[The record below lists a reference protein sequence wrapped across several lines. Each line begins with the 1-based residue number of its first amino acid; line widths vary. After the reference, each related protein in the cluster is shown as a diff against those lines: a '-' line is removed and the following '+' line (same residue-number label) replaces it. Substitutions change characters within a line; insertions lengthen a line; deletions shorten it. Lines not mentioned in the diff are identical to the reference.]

1 MDLNL
6 FVAVLLHKE
15 ALHTAAGNQTN
26 ANAGSGME
34 MTAKHQKSLGM
45 TAATARICTC
55 VYDNTVNI
63 FSRFSA
69 RRNYARVRGT
79 LSCFSL
85 YYANTWQVNSWFA
98 LYGIVIYMHRCC
110 QKRNTHRKCTTGSLK
125 EV

>member
-6 FVAVLLHKE
+6 FVSVLLRKE

-45 TAATARICTC
+45 TGLTAGICTC

-63 FSRFSA
+63 FPHFRVN
-69 RRNYARVRGT
+69 RN
-79 LSCFSL
+79 
-85 YYANTWQVNSWFA
+85 
-98 LYGIVIYMHRCC
+98 
-110 QKRNTHRKCTTGSLK
+110 
-125 EV
+125 